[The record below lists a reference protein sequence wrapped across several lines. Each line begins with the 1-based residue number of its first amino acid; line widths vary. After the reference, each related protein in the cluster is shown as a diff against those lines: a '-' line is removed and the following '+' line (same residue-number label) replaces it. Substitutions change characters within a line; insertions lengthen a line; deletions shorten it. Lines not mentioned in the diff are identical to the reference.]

1 MRLFVSLNFT
11 EKINKYF
18 LELQERVMAVSG
30 ASLNRASEFHLT
42 LKFLG
47 EVKDEQKN
55 GIIEF
60 LNGFKKPG
68 ILDCSLEKI
77 GVFKKGIF
85 PSVIWV
91 GLHVPPLLLKW
102 QEELEEGFKKFG
114 FEPEHRFMPH
124 ITLARV
130 KFCNDVKFADKIF
143 RIKTS
148 PMSFR
153 FDKFYLM
160 QSHLSRNGA
169 RYEVLQE
176 FPLV

>member
-11 EKINKYF
+11 EEVNRYF
-18 LELQERVMAVSG
+18 LELQDKVMAISG
-30 ASLNRASEFHLT
+30 ASLSRASEFHLT

-47 EVKDEQKN
+47 WVKDERKSE
-55 GIIEF
+55 IIEF
-60 LNGFKKPG
+60 LSAFKKPG

-91 GLHVPPLLLKW
+91 GLHVPDLLLKW
-102 QEELEEGFKKFG
+102 QEEFEKGFMSFG
-114 FEPEHRFMPH
+114 FEPEYRFMPH

-143 RIKTS
+143 RIKIN

-160 QSHLSRNGA
+160 QSHLSRGGA